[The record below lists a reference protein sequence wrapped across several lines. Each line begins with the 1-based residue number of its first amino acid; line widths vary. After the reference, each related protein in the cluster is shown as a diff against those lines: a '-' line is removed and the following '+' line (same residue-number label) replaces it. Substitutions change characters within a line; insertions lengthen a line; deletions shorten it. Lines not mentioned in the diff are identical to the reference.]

1 VSDIH
6 ADKRPLLE
14 AERTHLLAR
23 IDELTVG
30 GDVDLEFDDDF
41 ADRGQVAS
49 EQGENRSLADVL
61 EAQLARVD
69 AAIARLD
76 AGTYGACVVCGG
88 QIGADRLEAM
98 PATDRCIDHAT
109 ASPRRLGS

>member
-1 VSDIH
+1 MSGTQ
-6 ADKRPLLE
+6 AMRTQLE

-30 GDVDLEFDDDF
+30 GEVELEFDDDF

-61 EAQLARVD
+61 EAQLELVD
-69 AAIARLD
+69 EALRRLD
-76 AGTYGACVVCGG
+76 AGTYGNCSVCGEP
-88 QIGADRLEAM
+88 ISAERLDAM
-98 PATDRCIDHAT
+98 PATDRCIAHAGST
-109 ASPRRLGS
+109 APRLGG